1 MLIYPWGTNSFSSYH
16 RASRC
21 HHLVTDILASM
32 WDKSWRCYWKEKTKG
47 ALILTAARQNFCI
60 LFWQTLK
67 NRLRRGRIFIF
78 LLESHT
84 LKNSKPALELKPWEG
99 TWRGPRPCWLLFSPY
114 IPPWDSWTQER
125 TAAYHVL
132 GSASSAPEQ
141 LWGRRSR
148 LSCKTYPRISIRQ
161 RRGTA
166 LPHRQ
171 SLCVEE
177 PVPKSCLRYRGA
189 ACPWEFL
196 NLGASAVLGR
206 WRRIACLSEVRGEF
220 LKR

>member
-1 MLIYPWGTNSFSSYH
+1 MVIYPWGTNSFSSNH

-67 NRLRRGRIFIF
+67 NRPRRGRIFIF

-99 TWRGPRPCWLLFSPY
+99 TLRGPQAML
-114 IPPWDSWTQER
+114 
-125 TAAYHVL
+125 
-132 GSASSAPEQ
+132 ASREPIHPSLRELNTRAHCSLALPGICLVCPEQ
-141 LWGRRSR
+141 LWGRRAR

-171 SLCVEE
+171 SLCVGE
-177 PVPKSCLRYRGA
+177 PGPKSCLRYLGA
-189 ACPWEFL
+189 ACPRESL
-196 NLGASAVLGR
+196 TSAPWLPQ
-206 WRRIACLSEVRGEF
+206 LH
-220 LKR
+220 